1 MAIAK
6 KPPALPSDTPDVL
19 AAVQKFVTTAQL
31 VKTLFG
37 LVIGLVVSGLAVY
50 NHFAKASELM
60 ELACKVVEQN
70 QINNEMITSSREI
83 QASLKLLK
91 ENFEATAD
99 KPVSPQFMARE
110 IAAAVGKIEKSLA
123 AVEQVRKES
132 QKKAIMKDGKC

>member
-1 MAIAK
+1 MATA
-6 KPPALPSDTPDVL
+6 KPPPASPSDTSDVF

-31 VKTLFG
+31 IKTLFG
-37 LVIGLVVSGLAVY
+37 LVIGLVVAGLAVY

-99 KPVSPQFMARE
+99 RPVSPQFMARE
-110 IAAAVGKIEKSLA
+110 IASAVGKIEKSLA
-123 AVEQVRKES
+123 TVEQVRKDS